1 MKDRATQ
8 SPMRKFKAIEPT
20 ININRFKRYFGGFHF
35 NQFGTLLGVPV
46 SFVTNFGIRTTLVI
60 WTEAKRVIYSKSTR
74 VICRAHSSPR
84 QNLTNSAGKLVNSA
98 VHRGK
103 ADEI

>member
-46 SFVTNFGIRTTLVI
+46 SFVTNFEIRTTLVI
-60 WTEAKRVIYSKSTR
+60 WTEAKRVIYSKSKR
-74 VICRAHSSPR
+74 VIWTEPKRVIWTELERVIWTEPV
-84 QNLTNSAGKLVNSA
+84 T
-98 VHRGK
+98 
-103 ADEI
+103 D